1 MRIAVFGLG
10 YVGTV
15 AAACL
20 ARDGHTVTGVDPN
33 TTKVDHSAVSSGRLS
48 ATADAGRAVS
58 QCELSLVCVGTPS
71 RANGSLDT
79 KYVQAVCREIGAAI
93 YKKGKGSRHTVA
105 IRSTLLPG
113 TMRGIVIPSLESSSH
128 MKAGGDFGLC
138 HNPEF
143 LREGSAVY
151 DYDNPPKTV
160 IGQIDSASGDALIEI
175 YKSIE
180 APAFRTSLGE
190 AEMVKYVDNVWHALK
205 ICFANE
211 IGNISKEAGLNSCR
225 IMEIFCQD
233 VKLNIS
239 SAYLRPGFAFGGSCL
254 PKDVRA
260 LTYHARSRDVTVP
273 VLDAIMSSNKVH
285 IDKAFDTIINDNAR
299 RIGFL
304 GFSFKEGTDDL
315 RESPAVELIE
325 RLIGKGY
332 ELCLYDRNVQLASLV
347 GANRDYILNH
357 IPHIARLMTDNIDT
371 VLSTSETIVIG
382 NNDPEFRKIIAEQAV
397 DRRIIDLVGVG
408 QSLDDT
414 VAGYEGIC
422 W

>member
-33 TTKVDHSAVSSGRLS
+33 TTKVDLINGGKSPIIESDIGELIDSAVSSGRLS

-273 VLDAIMSSNKVH
+273 VLDAIMS
-285 IDKAFDTIINDNAR
+285 TIMPGALD
-299 RIGFL
+299 
-304 GFSFKEGTDDL
+304 
-315 RESPAVELIE
+315 
-325 RLIGKGY
+325 
-332 ELCLYDRNVQLASLV
+332 SLV
-347 GANRDYILNH
+347 S
-357 IPHIARLMTDNIDT
+357 
-371 VLSTSETIVIG
+371 VS
-382 NNDPEFRKIIAEQAV
+382 RKE
-397 DRRIIDLVGVG
+397 L
-408 QSLDDT
+408 T
-414 VAGYEGIC
+414 T
-422 W
+422 

>member
-1 MRIAVFGLG
+1 
-10 YVGTV
+10 
-15 AAACL
+15 
-20 ARDGHTVTGVDPN
+20 
-33 TTKVDHSAVSSGRLS
+33 
-48 ATADAGRAVS
+48 
-58 QCELSLVCVGTPS
+58 
-71 RANGSLDT
+71 
-79 KYVQAVCREIGAAI
+79 
-93 YKKGKGSRHTVA
+93 
-105 IRSTLLPG
+105 
-113 TMRGIVIPSLESSSH
+113 

-332 ELCLYDRNVQLASLV
+332 ELCLYDRKVQLASLV